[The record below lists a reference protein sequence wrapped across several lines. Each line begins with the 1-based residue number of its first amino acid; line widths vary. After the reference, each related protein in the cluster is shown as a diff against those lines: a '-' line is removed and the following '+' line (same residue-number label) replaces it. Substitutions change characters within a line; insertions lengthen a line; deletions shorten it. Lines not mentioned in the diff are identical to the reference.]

1 MKSFGWGHGL
11 LAIFG
16 LLVLRLDKIIL
27 AVAKAYQ
34 LIKKA
39 HHDYSS

>member
-1 MKSFGWGHGL
+1 MKFFGWGHGL

-39 HHDYSS
+39 HHDYPS